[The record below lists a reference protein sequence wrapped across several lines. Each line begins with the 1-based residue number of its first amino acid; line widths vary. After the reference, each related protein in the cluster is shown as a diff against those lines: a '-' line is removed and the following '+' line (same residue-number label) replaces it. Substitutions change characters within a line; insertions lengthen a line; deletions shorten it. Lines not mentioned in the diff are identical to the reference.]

1 MAQKQ
6 SATIGKDALF
16 AALADKNAGCPFS
29 DEQLNALIENEL
41 SKPADEMDVDKTDA
55 CYRLLERRHS
65 PFSGRQLAKSER
77 KSRARFKRFMKQH
90 RALEAERK
98 RLSLRPL
105 AVAALI
111 VLLIGGPALYVSR
124 SYRVFTSPDQQQY
137 VVVGIQKNEMG
148 EARAAIHK
156 TATNNTYHLN
166 NVDEIAS
173 LLGYQIQLPTNIP
186 SKYALT
192 EITVSRSQQDDTVQ
206 IEYSSGNDSIFID
219 ITYYEDRSGSSTSY
233 EQDKQG
239 QQFILDN
246 GEFVYISTNVQST
259 WGLYQSNNL
268 DYLIDGTA
276 LDERSIL
283 SLFNSM
289 KK

>member
-16 AALADKNAGCPFS
+16 AALSDKNAGCPFS
-29 DEQLNALIENEL
+29 DEQLNALIEKEL

-55 CYRLLERRHS
+55 CYCLLERRHS

-156 TATNNTYHLN
+156 TVTNNTYHLN

-246 GEFVYISTNVQST
+246 GEFVYISTNIQST

>member
-16 AALADKNAGCPFS
+16 AALSDKNAGCPFS
-29 DEQLNALIENEL
+29 DEQLNALIEKEL

-55 CYRLLERRHS
+55 CYCLLERRHS

-156 TATNNTYHLN
+156 TVTNNTYHLN